1 MLRATLKSLLAHK
14 LRMAMSAFAIVLGV
28 AFVSGTLV
36 FTDTLNSSLTDLFR
50 QTAPDVTVRP
60 ARADAASAS
69 GFTGGDTRTVP
80 AAVVATVARCQGW
93 HGPTAS

>member
-36 FTDTLNSSLTDLFR
+36 FTDTTE
-50 QTAPDVTVRP
+50 QQPHRP
-60 ARADAASAS
+60 IPADRAGRDRSPRA
-69 GFTGGDTRTVP
+69 GRRGLGERFTGGDTRTVP